1 MTARFSM
8 NLDNHVERGH
18 GSQLASWKVWLS
30 STRWQEG
37 QLQEEGQSRRRQ
49 QQNSS
54 HCVFCVIGSFGDL
67 KWRSADLSSSLSCA
81 HTQIVVMAMK
91 NSARSCCKISEYNN
105 IIARR
110 GIVTMIVTVWRAFV
124 VNQPTFTRKV
134 VAFMVIWGVFT
145 IFECF
150 YGKERPY
157 TVIAKGLQ
165 RMLP

>member
-37 QLQEEGQSRRRQ
+37 QLQEEGHSRRRQ

-67 KWRSADLSSSLSCA
+67 KWRSADLVISL
-81 HTQIVVMAMK
+81 VVAIR
-91 NSARSCCKISEYNN
+91 NSVRSCCGISAYNN
-105 IIARR
+105 IIACR
-110 GIVTMIVTVWRAFV
+110 GVPIVSLGVNDLIGNRIVATCRNNTIGKTQYARLCHFGAYCVISHFPYIAVPLAFES
-124 VNQPTFTRKV
+124 
-134 VAFMVIWGVFT
+134 
-145 IFECF
+145 IFL
-150 YGKERPY
+150 
-157 TVIAKGLQ
+157 I
-165 RMLP
+165 